1 VRGIG
6 SGHNSYLD
14 AMLMFGIPGAVV
26 ILWLL
31 LVRPLRNYLAA
42 TRRPSSRPLADLC
55 AMIVIFMTYVGMLES
70 FLLNRSDPLWTLF
83 ALAVTG
89 LELLRRMRLKTE

>member
-1 VRGIG
+1 
-6 SGHNSYLD
+6 
-14 AMLMFGIPGAVV
+14 MFGIPGGLV

-42 TRRPSSRPLADLC
+42 ARHPANRRLADLF

-70 FLLNRSDPLWTLF
+70 FLLNRSDPLWILF
-83 ALAVTG
+83 ALAVMG
-89 LELLRRMRLKTE
+89 LELLRRLRVRPG